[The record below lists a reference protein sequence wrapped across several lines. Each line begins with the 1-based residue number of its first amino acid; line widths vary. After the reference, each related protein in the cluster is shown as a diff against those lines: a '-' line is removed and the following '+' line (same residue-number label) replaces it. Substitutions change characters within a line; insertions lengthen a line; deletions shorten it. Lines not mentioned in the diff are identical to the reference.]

1 MDAVN
6 SAGLAVDAKALE
18 SLKQQAKTSPQQAT
32 RQAAQQ
38 FEAMFMNMLLKSMRE
53 ALPNSDPLASSAGK
67 TFTGMLDSE
76 LAQKLAAGKGLGL
89 ADVMVRQLER
99 KPSATPTAASPSAM
113 SSPTLKPLQAPA
125 APLQNPATPAAAAPA
140 GSIQSQKDF
149 VSRMQAPARAVAK
162 ESGIPEHFMLGQAAL
177 ESGWGRREIRTA
189 DGGTSHNLFGIKAG
203 RNWTGPT
210 VETLTTE
217 YVNGTPRKVVEKFR
231 AYASYADSFR
241 DYAKLIGNNPRYAEA
256 ARSGGDAQVFANRVQ
271 AAGYATDP
279 NYAGKLARVIHQTR
293 QIQTTV

>member
-1 MDAVN
+1 MDAVK

-18 SLKQQAKTSPQQAT
+18 SLKHQAKASPQQAT

-76 LAQKLAAGKGLGL
+76 LAQKMAAGKGLGL

-99 KPSATPTAASPSAM
+99 KPAATPSAE
-113 SSPTLKPLQAPA
+113 SSSTLKPLQQFVAPA
-125 APLQNPATPAAAAPA
+125 PTPAASGPVAPTNTT
-140 GSIQSQKDF
+140 QSQKDF
-149 VSRMQAPARAVAK
+149 VSRMLAPARAAAK

-177 ESGWGRREIRTA
+177 ESGWGRREIRSA
-189 DGGTSHNLFGIKAG
+189 DGTTSHNLFGIKAG

-217 YVNGTPRKVVEKFR
+217 FVNGTPRKVVEKFR

-241 DYAKLIGNNPRYAEA
+241 DYAKLIGNTPRYAEA
-256 ARSGGDAQVFANRVQ
+256 ARSGGDANVFANRVQ

-279 NYAGKLARVIHQTR
+279 NYAGKLARVIQQAR

>member
-1 MDAVN
+1 MDAVK

-18 SLKQQAKTSPQQAT
+18 SLKHQAKASPQQAT

-76 LAQKLAAGKGLGL
+76 LAQKMAAGKGLGL

-99 KPSATPTAASPSAM
+99 KPAATPSAAS
-113 SSPTLKPLQAPA
+113 SSTLKPLQSFVAPA
-125 APLQNPATPAAAAPA
+125 PTPAASGPVAPTNTT
-140 GSIQSQKDF
+140 QSQKDF
-149 VSRMQAPARAVAK
+149 VSRMQAPARAAAK

-177 ESGWGRREIRTA
+177 ESGWGRREIRSA
-189 DGGTSHNLFGIKAG
+189 DGTTSHNLFGIKAG

-217 YVNGTPRKVVEKFR
+217 FVNGTPRKVVEKFR

-241 DYAKLIGNNPRYAEA
+241 DYAKLIGNTPRYAEA
-256 ARSGGDAQVFANRVQ
+256 ARSGGDANVFANRVQ

-293 QIQTTV
+293 QIQATV

>member
-140 GSIQSQKDF
+140 GSTQNQKDF

-203 RNWTGPT
+203 RNWSGPT

>member
-1 MDAVN
+1 
-6 SAGLAVDAKALE
+6 
-18 SLKQQAKTSPQQAT
+18 
-32 RQAAQQ
+32 
-38 FEAMFMNMLLKSMRE
+38 MNMLLKSMRE

-76 LAQKLAAGKGLGL
+76 LAQKMAAGKGLGL

-99 KPSATPTAASPSAM
+99 KPAATPSAAS
-113 SSPTLKPLQAPA
+113 SSTLKPLQQFVAPA
-125 APLQNPATPAAAAPA
+125 PTPAASGPVAPTNTT
-140 GSIQSQKDF
+140 QSQKDF
-149 VSRMQAPARAVAK
+149 VSRMLAPARAAAK

-177 ESGWGRREIRTA
+177 ESGWGRREIRSA
-189 DGGTSHNLFGIKAG
+189 DGTTSHNLFGIKAG

-217 YVNGTPRKVVEKFR
+217 FVNGTPRKVVEKFR

-241 DYAKLIGNNPRYAEA
+241 DYAKLIGNTPRYAEA
-256 ARSGGDAQVFANRVQ
+256 ARSGGDANVFANRVQ

-279 NYAGKLARVIHQTR
+279 NYAGKLARVIQQAR

>member
-1 MDAVN
+1 MDAVK

-18 SLKQQAKTSPQQAT
+18 SLKHQAKASPQQAT

-76 LAQKLAAGKGLGL
+76 LAQKMAAGKGLGL

-99 KPSATPTAASPSAM
+99 KPAATPSAAS
-113 SSPTLKPLQAPA
+113 SSTLKPLQQFVAPA
-125 APLQNPATPAAAAPA
+125 PTPAASGPVAPTNTT
-140 GSIQSQKDF
+140 QSQKDF
-149 VSRMQAPARAVAK
+149 VSRMLAPARAAAK

-177 ESGWGRREIRTA
+177 ESGWGRREIRSA
-189 DGGTSHNLFGIKAG
+189 DGTTSHNLFGIKAG

-217 YVNGTPRKVVEKFR
+217 FVNGTPRKVVEKFR

-241 DYAKLIGNNPRYAEA
+241 DYAKLIGNTPRYAEA
-256 ARSGGDAQVFANRVQ
+256 ARSGGDANVFANRVQ

-279 NYAGKLARVIHQTR
+279 NYAGKLARVIQQAR
-293 QIQTTV
+293 LIQTTV

>member
-1 MDAVN
+1 MDAVK

-18 SLKQQAKTSPQQAT
+18 SLKHQAKASPQQAT

-76 LAQKLAAGKGLGL
+76 LAQKMAAGKGLGL

-99 KPSATPTAASPSAM
+99 KPAATPSAAS
-113 SSPTLKPLQAPA
+113 SSTLKPLQQFVAPA
-125 APLQNPATPAAAAPA
+125 PTPAASGPVAPTNTT
-140 GSIQSQKDF
+140 QSQKDF
-149 VSRMQAPARAVAK
+149 VSRMLAPARAAAK

-177 ESGWGRREIRTA
+177 ESGWGRREIRSA
-189 DGGTSHNLFGIKAG
+189 DGTTSHNLFGIKAG

-217 YVNGTPRKVVEKFR
+217 FVNGTPRKVVEKFR

-241 DYAKLIGNNPRYAEA
+241 DYAKLIGNTPRYAEA
-256 ARSGGDAQVFANRVQ
+256 ARSGGDANVFANRVQ

-279 NYAGKLARVIHQTR
+279 NYAGKLARVIQQSR

>member
-32 RQAAQQ
+32 RKAAQQ

-99 KPSATPTAASPSAM
+99 KPSATPSAVSPSAA
-113 SSPTLKPLQAPA
+113 SSSALKPLQAPV
-125 APLQNPATPAAAAPA
+125 APLQNPAAPAAAAPA

-149 VSRMQAPARAVAK
+149 VSRMQAPARAAAK

-279 NYAGKLARVIHQTR
+279 NYAGKLARVIHQAR

>member
-18 SLKQQAKTSPQQAT
+18 SLKQKAKSSPQQAT

-76 LAQKLAAGKGLGL
+76 LAQKMAAGKGLGL

-99 KPSATPTAASPSAM
+99 KPAASPGAA
-113 SSPTLKPLQAPA
+113 SSPALKPLQPSA
-125 APLQNPATPAAAAPA
+125 APVQTPAASAPTAPA
-140 GSIQSQKDF
+140 GTTQTQKDF
-149 VSRMQAPARAVAK
+149 VSRMQAPARAAAK

-210 VETLTTE
+210 VETMTTE

>member
-1 MDAVN
+1 MDAVK

-18 SLKQQAKTSPQQAT
+18 SLKHQAKASPQQAT

-76 LAQKLAAGKGLGL
+76 LAQKMAAGKGLGL

-99 KPSATPTAASPSAM
+99 KPAATPSAAS
-113 SSPTLKPLQAPA
+113 SSTLKPLQQFVAPA
-125 APLQNPATPAAAAPA
+125 PTPAASGPVAPTNTT
-140 GSIQSQKDF
+140 QSQKDF
-149 VSRMQAPARAVAK
+149 VSRMLAPARAAAK

-177 ESGWGRREIRTA
+177 ESGWGRREIRSA
-189 DGGTSHNLFGIKAG
+189 DGTTSHNLFGIKAG

-217 YVNGTPRKVVEKFR
+217 FVNGTPRKVVEKFR

-241 DYAKLIGNNPRYAEA
+241 DYAKLIGNTPRYAEA
-256 ARSGGDAQVFANRVQ
+256 ARSGGDANVFANRVQ

-279 NYAGKLARVIHQTR
+279 NYAGKLARVIQQAR

>member
-1 MDAVN
+1 MDAIN
-6 SAGLAVDAKALE
+6 QAGLAVDSKSLETLKRQAKA
-18 SLKQQAKTSPQQAT
+18 SPQQAT

-53 ALPNSDPLASSAGK
+53 ALPNSDPLASSGSK
-67 TFTGMLDSE
+67 MYSGMLDSE
-76 LAQKLAAGKGLGL
+76 LAQKLSKQGIGL

-99 KPSATPTAASPSAM
+99 KPAATPATAATSAN
-113 SSPTLKPLQAPA
+113 A
-125 APLQNPATPAAAAPA
+125 AAAAPA
-140 GSIQSQKDF
+140 ASSAGPSAKPGSAIPASTMPSSTTQTQKDF
-149 VSRMQAPARAVAK
+149 VSRMQAPARAAAK

-241 DYAKLIGNNPRYAEA
+241 DYARLIGNNPRYADA
-256 ARSGGDAQVFANRVQ
+256 ARSSGDAHVFANRVQ

-279 NYAGKLARVIHQTR
+279 NYAGKLARVIHQAR

>member
-1 MDAVN
+1 MDAVK

-18 SLKQQAKTSPQQAT
+18 SLKHQAKASPQQAT

-76 LAQKLAAGKGLGL
+76 LAQKMAAGKGLGL

-99 KPSATPTAASPSAM
+99 KPAATPSAAS
-113 SSPTLKPLQAPA
+113 SSTLKPLQQFVAPA
-125 APLQNPATPAAAAPA
+125 PTPAASGPVAPTNTT
-140 GSIQSQKDF
+140 QSQKDF
-149 VSRMQAPARAVAK
+149 VSRMLAPARAAAK

-177 ESGWGRREIRTA
+177 ESGWGRREIRSA
-189 DGGTSHNLFGIKAG
+189 DGTTSHNLFGIKAG

-210 VETLTTE
+210 VETLTTPLMPIHSAI
-217 YVNGTPRKVVEKFR
+217 TP
-231 AYASYADSFR
+231 
-241 DYAKLIGNNPRYAEA
+241 N
-256 ARSGGDAQVFANRVQ
+256 
-271 AAGYATDP
+271 
-279 NYAGKLARVIHQTR
+279 
-293 QIQTTV
+293 

>member
-1 MDAVN
+1 
-6 SAGLAVDAKALE
+6 
-18 SLKQQAKTSPQQAT
+18 
-32 RQAAQQ
+32 
-38 FEAMFMNMLLKSMRE
+38 
-53 ALPNSDPLASSAGK
+53 
-67 TFTGMLDSE
+67 
-76 LAQKLAAGKGLGL
+76 
-89 ADVMVRQLER
+89 
-99 KPSATPTAASPSAM
+99 
-113 SSPTLKPLQAPA
+113 
-125 APLQNPATPAAAAPA
+125 
-140 GSIQSQKDF
+140 
-149 VSRMQAPARAVAK
+149 
-162 ESGIPEHFMLGQAAL
+162 MLGQAAL

>member
-1 MDAVN
+1 MDAVK

-18 SLKQQAKTSPQQAT
+18 SLKHQAKASPQQAT

-76 LAQKLAAGKGLGL
+76 LAQKMAAGKGLGL

-99 KPSATPTAASPSAM
+99 KPAATPSAAS
-113 SSPTLKPLQAPA
+113 SSTLKPLQQFVAPA
-125 APLQNPATPAAAAPA
+125 PTPAASGPVAPTNTT
-140 GSIQSQKDF
+140 QSQKDF
-149 VSRMQAPARAVAK
+149 VSRMLAPARAAAK

-177 ESGWGRREIRTA
+177 ESGWGRREIRSA
-189 DGGTSHNLFGIKAG
+189 DGTTSHNLFGIKAG

-210 VETLTTE
+210 VETLTTVF
-217 YVNGTPRKVVEKFR
+217 VNGTPRKVVEKFR

-241 DYAKLIGNNPRYAEA
+241 DYAKLIGNTPRYAEA
-256 ARSGGDAQVFANRVQ
+256 ARSGGDANVFANRVQ

-279 NYAGKLARVIHQTR
+279 NYAGKLARVIQQAR

>member
-1 MDAVN
+1 MDAVK

-18 SLKQQAKTSPQQAT
+18 SLKHQAKASPQQAT

-76 LAQKLAAGKGLGL
+76 LAQKMAAGKGLGL

-99 KPSATPTAASPSAM
+99 KPAATPSAAS
-113 SSPTLKPLQAPA
+113 SSTLKPLQQFVAPA
-125 APLQNPATPAAAAPA
+125 PTPAASGPVAPTNTT
-140 GSIQSQKDF
+140 QSQKDF
-149 VSRMQAPARAVAK
+149 VSRMLAPARAAAK

-177 ESGWGRREIRTA
+177 ESGWGRREIRSA
-189 DGGTSHNLFGIKAG
+189 DGTTSHNLFGIKAG

-210 VETLTTE
+210 VETLTTDF
-217 YVNGTPRKVVEKFR
+217 VNGTPRKVVEKFR

-241 DYAKLIGNNPRYAEA
+241 DYAKLIGNTPRYAEA
-256 ARSGGDAQVFANRVQ
+256 ARSGGDANVFANRVQ

-279 NYAGKLARVIHQTR
+279 NYAGKLARVIQQAR